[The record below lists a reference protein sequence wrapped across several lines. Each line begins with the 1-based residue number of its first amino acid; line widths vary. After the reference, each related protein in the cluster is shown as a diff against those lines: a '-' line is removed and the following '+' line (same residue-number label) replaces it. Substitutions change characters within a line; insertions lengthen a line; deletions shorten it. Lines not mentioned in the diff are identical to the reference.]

1 MQRAAQCPRASVFV
15 TIGFVPLPGVV
26 IVTVAPATGLP
37 LALST
42 TFPCNRPVPRICA
55 LAAIAMI
62 EESTMSEI
70 DFRIGIPFRKKD
82 PLERM
87 PQRVGRT
94 RFLTARTKRER
105 RGGTL
110 AATAFR

>member
-26 IVTVAPATGLP
+26 IVTVAPATGFP
-37 LALST
+37 LVLST

-62 EESTMSEI
+62 EESTRSEI
-70 DFRIGIPFRKKD
+70 DFGIEIPFRKKD

-87 PQRVGRT
+87 PQRVR
-94 RFLTARTKRER
+94 RLRLLTARTTRAR
-105 RGGTL
+105 RHGTR